1 MDSTNN
7 TSSIESG
14 IQSGIKNSQGRLH
27 QVLCGG
33 AFGLYHM
40 AYREWGDPANPR
52 VLLCVHGLT
61 RNSLDFERLA
71 QSLASQY
78 RVVAPDVVGR
88 GESDSL
94 ADPMGY
100 NTVTYAADMITLI
113 AHLNVTE
120 VDWLGTSMGGMIA
133 MLLAGQ
139 PNSPIRRLILNDV
152 GPTLSLDALK
162 RIVGYVGSPY
172 EFADLESARRYVRLI
187 FAPFALKTE
196 ADWDA
201 LINSTLKP
209 SAQGGFRFNYD
220 RNISQPLQAALL
232 GKDIDLWPMYDRITC
247 PTLLIHGE
255 VSDLLS
261 KATAQEMTQR
271 GPRATLKTV
280 AGVGHAPMLMTDDQI
295 VLVRD
300 FLESA

>member
-1 MDSTNN
+1 MNSKSNM
-7 TSSIESG
+7 
-14 IQSGIKNSQGRLH
+14 SQGSLH
-27 QVLCGG
+27 KVLCGG

-61 RNSLDFERLA
+61 RNSLDFERMA
-71 QSLASQY
+71 QSLSSRY
-78 RVVAPDVVGR
+78 RVIAPDVVGR

-94 ADPMGY
+94 VDPMGY

-113 AHLNVTE
+113 AHLNVPQ

-152 GPTLSLDALK
+152 GPTLSLEALK

-172 EFADLESARRYVRLI
+172 EFADLETARRYVRLI
-187 FAPFALKTE
+187 FTPFALKTE

-201 LINSTLKP
+201 LIVSTLKP
-209 SAQGGFRFNYD
+209 LPNGGYRFNYD
-220 RNISQPLQAALL
+220 KNISKPLQAALL
-232 GKDIDLWPMYDRITC
+232 GTDINLWPMYDRIQC
-247 PTLLIHGE
+247 PTLLLHGE
-255 VSDLLS
+255 LSDLLS
-261 KATAQEMTQR
+261 PTTALEMTQR
-271 GPRATLKTV
+271 GPRAVLKTV
-280 AGVGHAPMLMTDDQI
+280 AGVGHAPMLMSDDQI
-295 VLVRD
+295 ALVRD